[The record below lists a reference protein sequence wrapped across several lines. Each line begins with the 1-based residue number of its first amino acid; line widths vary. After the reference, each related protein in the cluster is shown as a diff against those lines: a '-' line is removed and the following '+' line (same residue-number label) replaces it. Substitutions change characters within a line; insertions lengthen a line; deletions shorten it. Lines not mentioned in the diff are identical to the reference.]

1 MASSSSICFLF
12 SIAILFILGS
22 NAATTTTKPSAFLL
36 PIYKDKATL
45 QYYTNIKMGNN
56 PGMEM
61 NVVIDLGGLF
71 FWFSCDGTYASQ
83 SYHAVSCDDS
93 AKCEAA
99 KTMGC
104 ISCLGPVI
112 RPGCTN
118 NTCSLS
124 PFNPFNKSLSGGDL
138 SEDQLI
144 VSSTDGLKT
153 IVPSFPF
160 ACVSPFTG
168 YLDGFAAGTKG
179 MLGLSRGLIAL
190 PTQLSLKFK
199 IPRKFALCLP
209 SSTSNSGLGDIFIGG
224 GPYLSKSLTTT
235 PLVINPVSTAP
246 AFFVGDASEEY
257 FINVKSIKVDA
268 KTVSLNNSLLKIDGN
283 GFGGTKFS
291 TIEPYT
297 VLHTSIYK
305 AVLQE
310 FANKAASMKMT
321 RVASVAPFGL
331 CFSSK
336 TIRTSGTGPAVP
348 AIDLVLESSRAPWR
362 IYGHNSMVQA
372 HSIYKALV
380 NEFVTKAKALKAKQV
395 KSVAPFGA
403 CFSSKTITNSK
414 TGPAVPVID
423 IVLHRSRVV
432 WRIYGHNSMVKVKKN
447 VKCLG
452 FVDGGSKPTTSIVI
466 GGHQLE
472 DNLVVFDLASS
483 KLGLSS
489 SLLLKNTS
497 CLHSRLF

>member
-1 MASSSSICFLF
+1 MASSSSIYFLF

-22 NAATTTTKPSAFLL
+22 NAATTTSKPSAFLL

-71 FWFSCDGTYASQ
+71 LWFSCDGTYDSQ
-83 SYHAVSCDDS
+83 SYHPVSCDDS

-104 ISCLGPVI
+104 ISCLGPVT

-124 PFNPFNKSLSGGDL
+124 PFNPFNKSLSGGGL
-138 SEDQLI
+138 SEDQLV

-153 IVPSFPF
+153 IIPSFPF

-179 MLGLSRGLIAL
+179 MLGLSRSLIAL

-199 IPRKFALCLP
+199 IPPKFSLCLP
-209 SSTSNSGLGDIFIGG
+209 SSTPNSGLGNIFIGG
-224 GPYLSKSLTTT
+224 GPYSSKSVTIVT

-257 FINVKSIKVDA
+257 FINVKSINVDA
-268 KTVSLNNSLLKIDGN
+268 KTVSLNTSLLTIDGN

-297 VLHTSIYK
+297 ILHTSIYK

-362 IYGHNSMVQA
+362 IYGHNSMVQ
-372 HSIYKALV
+372 V
-380 NEFVTKAKALKAKQV
+380 N
-395 KSVAPFGA
+395 
-403 CFSSKTITNSK
+403 
-414 TGPAVPVID
+414 
-423 IVLHRSRVV
+423 
-432 WRIYGHNSMVKVKKN
+432 KN
-447 VKCLG
+447 VMCLG
-452 FVDGGSKPTTSIVI
+452 FVDGGSKPRTSIVI
-466 GGHQLE
+466 GGHQME
-472 DNLVVFDLASS
+472 DNILEFDLASS
-483 KLGLSS
+483 RLGFSS

-497 CLHSRLF
+497 CSHFRAF